1 MIGILQDILCALERL
16 SALIVNGLVAVFNQM
31 IIGIA
36 IMLEG
41 LISLLPDMPE
51 APAPPSSGVLGFMN
65 WFIPL
70 APLAALLVTMG
81 GMFGAFLLLRI
92 GLNWMRAL

>member
-1 MIGILQDILCALERL
+1 VIGLLQEILCAVERL
-16 SALIVNGLVAVFNQM
+16 AALIVNGLVAVLNQM
-31 IIGIA
+31 ITGIG
-36 IMLEG
+36 IMLEV
-41 LISLLPDMPE
+41 LLSLLPNMPE

-70 APLAALLVTMG
+70 APLATLLVTMG
-81 GMFGAFLLLRI
+81 GMFGAFLLVRI